1 MKLFSKKNLNSAL
14 IMGGGLIL
22 LFIILMHFTSE
33 GFKVMPSLMRPAN
46 PPSMGVANLPSCGP
60 NQTQDKL
67 GNCICNPGY
76 IINGSMNSTGNLK
89 CVTNDCASTGG
100 LMENGK
106 CVCPVGHSLNSSGTC
121 NVNPDPNGC
130 NSKQMMSP
138 DSNGNCV
145 CSNPPCAVKLL
156 DGSGCAYIGN
166 QCNTTTGSLYSMT
179 DGYIQKDGSCGK
191 SPASC
196 F

>member
-22 LFIILMHFTSE
+22 LFIILMRITSE
-33 GFKVMPSLMRPAN
+33 GFANAKVMPSLMRPAN
-46 PPSMGVANLPSCGP
+46 SPSMGLVNHPICGP
-60 NQTQDKL
+60 NQTHDKW
-67 GNCICNPGY
+67 GNCNCNPGY
-76 IINGSMNSTGNLK
+76 IKNGSIDYTTGTLK

-100 LMENGK
+100 YIDNNGK
-106 CVCPVGHSLNSSGTC
+106 CACSVGHSLNSYGTC
-121 NVNPDPNGC
+121 MVNPDPQGC
-130 NSKQMMSP
+130 NSKIGMAP
-138 DSNGNCV
+138 DSNGTCV
-145 CSNPPCAVKLL
+145 CSNPPCSVKLS
-156 DGSGCAYIGN
+156 DNSACAYIGSP
-166 QCNTTTGSLYSMT
+166 CA